1 MTPTDDPMQRLAA
14 YRTEIDGLWVVG
26 ANTVSGHGI
35 AGAMSGGVFCAA
47 DILERP
53 LIVEMYLG
61 DRLIDPDRIAPDPE
75 DFDPLEYCRGEKLRS
90 RRAEVAAAQRE
101 KRMRRHQR

>member
-1 MTPTDDPMQRLAA
+1 
-14 YRTEIDGLWVVG
+14 
-26 ANTVSGHGI
+26 
-35 AGAMSGGVFCAA
+35 MSGGVFCAG

-53 LIVEMYLG
+53 LIAEVFLG
-61 DRLIDPDRIAPDPE
+61 EKLIDPATIPPDP
-75 DFDPLEYCRGEKLRS
+75 DGFDPLEYCRGEKLRS